1 MQIPSCGFHCA
12 GSMCRFYRAADS
24 IVRIPSCRFVQISLC
39 GFLHAHSI
47 FSSERIPSSA
57 FHQRHSNIV
66 RMRIPSCGFHRAD
79 SIAWIPLCR
88 FYHAHSIMCIPSCAF
103 HCMHSIV
110 CIPSCNRRRK
120 EEVKEDGGWV
130 HWRIVFTFVVG
141 INRDA
146 TTESVLSESP
156 STGSASTRLYR
167 SHCMCVVDY

>member
-24 IVRIPSCRFVQISLC
+24 IVRIPSCRFIVWVPSCAFHLFIR
-39 GFLHAHSI
+39 AHSM
-47 FSSERIPSSA
+47 ERFPSKA
-57 FHQRHSNIV
+57 FEYHANADSIL
-66 RMRIPSCGFHRAD
+66 RIPSCGFHCVD
-79 SIAWIPLCR
+79 SIVQ
-88 FYHAHSIMCIPSCAF
+88 IPSCAF
-103 HCMHSIV
+103 HRVHSIV